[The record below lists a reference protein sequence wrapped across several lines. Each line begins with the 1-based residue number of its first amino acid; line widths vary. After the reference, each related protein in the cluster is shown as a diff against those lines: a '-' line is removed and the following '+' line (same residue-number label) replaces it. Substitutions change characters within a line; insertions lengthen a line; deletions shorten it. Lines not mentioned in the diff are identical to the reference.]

1 MKPPHS
7 KIIPLTKL
15 GWNSPPPEP
24 PDAGKNPGP
33 PSKMLVPPKPALME
47 GMPDLTPVLH
57 TLNCGQ
63 SGFREPENGEFVV
76 GFWTED
82 DGTAAALLLWADPAV
97 DLFFDLALRRHVK
110 PPGFYLRLAQQP
122 QIDAQSG
129 YPIING
135 AICPF

>member
-1 MKPPHS
+1 MKPPTS
-7 KIIPLTKL
+7 RIIPLTKL
-15 GWNSPPPEP
+15 GWSSPSPEP
-24 PDAGKNPGP
+24 PDAGACSSQAGEKP
-33 PSKMLVPPKPALME
+33 VPPMLAKLA

-63 SGFREPENGEFVV
+63 PGFREPENGEFVV
-76 GFWTED
+76 GFWPED
-82 DGTAAALLLWADPAV
+82 DGTAAALLLWADPDV
-97 DLFFDLALRRHVK
+97 DLFFDLALRKHVK
-110 PPGFYLRLAQQP
+110 PPGFYLRLGQQP